1 MGTNTMEFLM
11 SFLLLVINLS
21 FPWWLKLQRS
31 GLQETWVRS
40 LDQEDPLEEEM
51 ATHSSISCLEN
62 PHGQRSL
69 VGYCPGGHKESDM
82 TEQLT
87 LSLFTVV
94 SHRTP

>member
-69 VGYCPGGHKESDM
+69 VVYCPGGHKESDM

-94 SHRTP
+94 SNRTP